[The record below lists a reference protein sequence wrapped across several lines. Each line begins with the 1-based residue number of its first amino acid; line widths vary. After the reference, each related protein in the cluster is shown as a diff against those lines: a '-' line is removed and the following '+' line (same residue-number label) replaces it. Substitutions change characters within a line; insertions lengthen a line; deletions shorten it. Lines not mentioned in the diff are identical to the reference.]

1 MFSIEY
7 DTWKEVCNMY
17 FKLNKGSLKS
27 YLQWFP
33 FTKLSGRDKK
43 EILGQNFYNTYIKS
57 GSFLLFNKMMYQS
70 ENFIQKSDGSFR
82 ESALVSPILYLI
94 LQSIGKEIYK
104 VYSSTRPTGVSVYY
118 AGNYENMYPKY
129 KKEYDEFFKDLNK
142 DIHKYQYFIKTD
154 ISNFYS
160 SINMDILFAQINKRC
175 NEKKVIFSQTQLHL
189 MKEFIRYCG
198 KGSFPL
204 IENSMASSFLATI
217 VYMDD
222 IDKLLYEYIE
232 KKITTFSEFRMVR
245 YVDDMYILISSKK
258 SMDSLYWEY
267 NEIRNEYSSI
277 LKKFNLALNTKK
289 MCFKEIKDMKE
300 ELKKSLY
307 DDVYD
312 TTKYDID
319 DKLKDSLK
327 NFLSDLSKQ
336 LDYRSIDI
344 EKYNELLNKNFYSSD
359 TDLMPSE
366 IFNYFIYEN
375 DEELKTNSVRKEIE
389 KLVKKDISFIS
400 LDPKRLTIM
409 IMKTGSDD
417 AIKSFLSHLFNR
429 NKLDKWNSY
438 DTTIALTYLIQSRF
452 QHRDLLECIFEY
464 HSFFKCYYLYNCKN
478 SFLTGVKNTY
488 IQQLIRVIST
498 DKIAHYLYFM
508 YFIEI
513 KRGNYMV
520 AFAYYKNFFD
530 RVTADMEFYYKKTKK
545 ISYNKFYRKDDL
557 KDFYFGIYN
566 SDKIIKEAHKLRNSN
581 PLSHASAELFHSKQ
595 PIEKIK
601 RNIRNLNF

>member
-43 EILGQNFYNTYIKS
+43 EILDQNFYNTYIKS

-232 KKITTFSEFRMVR
+232 KK
-245 YVDDMYILISSKK
+245 
-258 SMDSLYWEY
+258 
-267 NEIRNEYSSI
+267 
-277 LKKFNLALNTKK
+277 
-289 MCFKEIKDMKE
+289 
-300 ELKKSLY
+300 
-307 DDVYD
+307 
-312 TTKYDID
+312 
-319 DKLKDSLK
+319 
-327 NFLSDLSKQ
+327 
-336 LDYRSIDI
+336 
-344 EKYNELLNKNFYSSD
+344 
-359 TDLMPSE
+359 
-366 IFNYFIYEN
+366 
-375 DEELKTNSVRKEIE
+375 
-389 KLVKKDISFIS
+389 
-400 LDPKRLTIM
+400 
-409 IMKTGSDD
+409 
-417 AIKSFLSHLFNR
+417 
-429 NKLDKWNSY
+429 
-438 DTTIALTYLIQSRF
+438 
-452 QHRDLLECIFEY
+452 
-464 HSFFKCYYLYNCKN
+464 
-478 SFLTGVKNTY
+478 
-488 IQQLIRVIST
+488 
-498 DKIAHYLYFM
+498 
-508 YFIEI
+508 
-513 KRGNYMV
+513 
-520 AFAYYKNFFD
+520 
-530 RVTADMEFYYKKTKK
+530 
-545 ISYNKFYRKDDL
+545 
-557 KDFYFGIYN
+557 
-566 SDKIIKEAHKLRNSN
+566 
-581 PLSHASAELFHSKQ
+581 
-595 PIEKIK
+595 
-601 RNIRNLNF
+601 